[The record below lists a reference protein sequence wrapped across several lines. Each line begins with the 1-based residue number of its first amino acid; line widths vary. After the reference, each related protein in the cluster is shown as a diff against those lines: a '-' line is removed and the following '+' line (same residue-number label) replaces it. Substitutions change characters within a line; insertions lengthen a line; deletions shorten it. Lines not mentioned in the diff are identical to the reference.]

1 MFQVMENIKNW
12 LWNTKTHINNNSIN
26 SETYVIITEEPK
38 RGKEDNGDT
47 NYCEDNDPTTTCTTQ
62 KGNSIDEKK
71 ITIGLT
77 FNKLT
82 SSDVSN
88 NPQRTGFRYIRNR
101 IKVLNS
107 FKNKKNFYLRP
118 IRDINGATG
127 AFGLI
132 NTKMEKSSEIHGV
145 SK

>member
-1 MFQVMENIKNW
+1 MLSNIDSVVSPTNTFVNKFSGDVPSYENVKNW
-12 LWNTKTHINNNSIN
+12 LWNTKTHINNNSID

-47 NYCEDNDPTTTCTTQ
+47 NYCEDNDPITTCTTQ
-62 KGNSIDEKK
+62 KGSSIDDKK

-88 NPQRTGFRYIRNR
+88 NPQRVGFRYISG
-101 IKVLNS
+101 IESKYSTVT
-107 FKNKKNFYLRP
+107 KNKKNF
-118 IRDINGATG
+118 
-127 AFGLI
+127 
-132 NTKMEKSSEIHGV
+132 
-145 SK
+145 

>member
-1 MFQVMENIKNW
+1 MFQVMKISKIGYGIQK
-12 LWNTKTHINNNSIN
+12 LILIIIQLI
-26 SETYVIITEEPK
+26 ETYVIITEEPK

-88 NPQRTGFRYIRNR
+88 NPQRTGFRYISAMNQSTTFQK
-101 IKVLNS
+101 IKEFLS
-107 FKNKKNFYLRP
+107 ETYKRYKWCHWCIWINKY
-118 IRDINGATG
+118 
-127 AFGLI
+127 
-132 NTKMEKSSEIHGV
+132 
-145 SK
+145 